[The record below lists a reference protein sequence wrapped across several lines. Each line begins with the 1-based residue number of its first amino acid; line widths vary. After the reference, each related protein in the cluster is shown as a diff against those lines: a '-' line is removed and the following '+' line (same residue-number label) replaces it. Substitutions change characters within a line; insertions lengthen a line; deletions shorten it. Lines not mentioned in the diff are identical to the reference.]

1 MQPRE
6 QKKLNKKIKMRA
18 QLVAPLRLNKK
29 GFTLGSFQG
38 LSNSR
43 DLVLVIFLLLISIA
57 VALEVLEE
65 LKKQTTEI
73 KGPIDKIMKAI
84 VFFFIG
90 FLLIVLNLYR
100 QPTFAGM

>member
-1 MQPRE
+1 
-6 QKKLNKKIKMRA
+6 MRA

-29 GFTLGSFQG
+29 GFTLGSLQG

-43 DLVLVIFLLLISIA
+43 DLVLVIFLLLISFLI
-57 VALEVLEE
+57 VVVLKALEEVKE
-65 LKKQTTEI
+65 QTTEI